1 MEPLK
6 LKYREALTE
15 AMAKAMRKPN
25 TLLIGQG
32 VTDYKGIWGTTLGLA
47 EKYPDRVIE
56 TPLSEDATAGICL
69 GASLN
74 GMYPINTHIRVDFSL
89 LIFNQLINLI
99 AKYKYMFGG

>member
-1 MEPLK
+1 M
-6 LKYREALTE
+6 KYREALTE
-15 AMAKAMRKPN
+15 AMASAMMKPN

-56 TPLSEDATAGICL
+56 TPLSEDAIAGICL

-74 GMYPINTHIRVDFSL
+74 GMYPRSNSAFVQKREYNKWPVACSAPPI
-89 LIFNQLINLI
+89 
-99 AKYKYMFGG
+99 YKSTCPQ